1 MGTSIQDWTWQKT
14 PTKPIAGWLIRWI
27 ISSKQTS
34 NTDTDKIVNY
44 FNELEFFKDLN
55 GKFSLWF
62 INSIEKGKNIVNDVI
77 SRMSYEFMPE
87 GGTVCNYGD
96 KGDTFYVIIQ
106 GNVTLK
112 VPLETHIKTKHK
124 DFDNWYDFIGK
135 C

>member
-1 MGTSIQDWTWQKT
+1 M
-14 PTKPIAGWLIRWI
+14 
-27 ISSKQTS
+27 
-34 NTDTDKIVNY
+34 
-44 FNELEFFKDLN
+44 
-55 GKFSLWF
+55 
-62 INSIEKGKNIVNDVI
+62 NSIEKGKNIVNDVI

-112 VPLETHIKTKHK
+112 VPLETEIKTKHK